1 MSVASASRFL
11 DLRGLASTEHMRFT
25 TRHRLD
31 GAFIGRHASRQQGGS
46 GEFVDYR
53 EYTDGEDLRRI
64 DWKVLSRTGRAY
76 LRLYQDET
84 NLRCTL
90 ALDASGSMRF
100 GAQGGDQ
107 TSGSKLDYACYLAT
121 ALAHVIQRG
130 QDQVGLAVIGQ
141 TLEHYL
147 PPAGTPTH
155 VARLYETI
163 EKIGTTPGLQLAG
176 GLGQLFGRVHRRGV
190 LLVFSDFLV
199 DDLEETFAALRLF
212 RHRRWEVIV
221 LHLVH
226 PDEERLPEGRAFR
239 FEGLENEGA
248 LNCSPAEIRQEYEA
262 LFERHAAVVRTMAL
276 GCGCDYRR
284 ISTAVPYLQTLDGF
298 LLKRSG

>member
-1 MSVASASRFL
+1 MAA
-11 DLRGLASTEHMRFT
+11 TEHLRFT

-53 EYTDGEDLRRI
+53 QYTDGDDPRRL

-90 ALDASGSMRF
+90 AVDSSSSMRF
-100 GAQGGDQ
+100 GEGRAGPAA
-107 TSGSKLDYACYLAT
+107 GSKLEYAQRLAT
-121 ALAHVIQRG
+121 ALAYVIQRG
-130 QDQVGLAVIGQ
+130 QDQVGLAVLGSALQ
-141 TLEHYL
+141 AYL
-147 PPAGTPTH
+147 PPEGTGSH
-155 VARLYETI
+155 VARVYAMIETLA
-163 EKIGTTPGLQLAG
+163 TTPGLQLAG
-176 GLGQLFGRVHRRGV
+176 GLQQLFGRVQRRGV
-190 LLVFSDFLV
+190 LLLFSDFLL
-199 DDLEETFAALRLF
+199 DDLEQAFAALRLF

-226 PDEERLPEGRAFR
+226 PGEERLPDGRAYR
-239 FEGLENEGA
+239 FEGLENEGVV
-248 LNCSPAEIRQEYEA
+248 NCSPAEIRQQYET
-262 LFERHAAVVRTMAL
+262 LFQRHADMVRALAL

-284 ISTAVPYLQTLDGF
+284 ISTAVPYLQTLGGF
-298 LLKRSG
+298 LAERAG